1 MKGELMLVTGASG
14 MIGWHTIRRALAEGY
29 RVRGM
34 VRPSSDRS
42 VLADLPVEIV
52 EADLGKPETLEPAVN
67 GVQVVVHTAAHIG
80 DWGPIDEY
88 RRINVV
94 GLEHLITACARQP
107 TLRRFIH
114 ISTLGVYPARD
125 HFGTDESVPPD
136 LTGLDGYTRTKAE
149 GEILLRHHIEHFGF
163 PAVILRP
170 GFVYGPGERHSIP
183 RVIENLLAGRLKF
196 IGDGNK
202 VLNNT
207 YVGNLVDAIFLALDH
222 PAAVGETF
230 NIRDARLVTRREY
243 INTIADY
250 FGKPHPGKVPLWLA
264 RLAVGPMEGWAKL
277 TGRKSPPILTRARL
291 KFMALNLDFSIEK
304 AQKILGYQPRVDFQ
318 EGIKETLNWAAEHL
332 PVAKA
337 AISQKAGGRGG

>member
-1 MKGELMLVTGASG
+1 
-14 MIGWHTIRRALAEGY
+14 
-29 RVRGM
+29 
-34 VRPSSDRS
+34 
-42 VLADLPVEIV
+42 
-52 EADLGKPETLEPAVN
+52 
-67 GVQVVVHTAAHIG
+67 
-80 DWGPIDEY
+80 
-88 RRINVV
+88 
-94 GLEHLITACARQP
+94 
-107 TLRRFIH
+107 
-114 ISTLGVYPARD
+114 
-125 HFGTDESVPPD
+125 
-136 LTGLDGYTRTKAE
+136 
-149 GEILLRHHIEHFGF
+149 
-163 PAVILRP
+163 VILRP

-207 YVGNLVDAIFLALDH
+207 YVGNLIDAIFLAIDH

-264 RLAVGPMEGWAKL
+264 RLAVGPMEWWAKL

-318 EGIKETLNWAAEHL
+318 EGIKETLDWAAEYL

-337 AISQKAGGRGG
+337 AISEKAGSRAG